1 MDVRKAQS
9 NDSISKLVESNPRQL
24 KPISLSKVDFPR
36 KRRKKKKT
44 YKSIGLFWDD
54 YEILI

>member
-1 MDVRKAQS
+1 MDVRQARS
-9 NDSISKLVESNPRQL
+9 NDSIAKLVESIPRQL
-24 KPISLSKVDFPR
+24 KPISLSKVDFPK

-54 YEILI
+54 YEILL